1 MRFVVAIVCACVFS
15 VYGKVCLVSPA
26 GDEVVPLLPT
36 VQSEVMSCSTHAG
49 RLDLL
54 QKDQASA
61 GSLMSTTDWRRSCP
75 LVLKWIAD
83 GWEKAPWTVKIGK
96 EADLSDARVW
106 RLDKTHPVA
115 TNGVV
120 EFVVPMANL
129 EIGTRYYWQVACRGK
144 CKKFACSVL
153 CGCEESKRVSQSP
166 TASFVTEDKAPR
178 WIAVEGRVANI
189 RDLGGRRTCF
199 GKRVRQGMIFRG
211 QALNDNSA
219 TGETQGP
226 NRLTV
231 EDVKYLAGALGIKTD
246 LDLRNKGEIVDLK
259 ESPLGPSVR
268 LVHNSS
274 KSYRQMFEQ
283 DEAKNAMATSF
294 RLFCN
299 PASYPVYFHCIA
311 GSDRTGT
318 LAYILNGVLG
328 VSRHDLETDWES
340 TFYPT
345 LVEMRPDY
353 TGHDYWINLHHLDEG
368 FARYGDANA
377 TWNERIV
384 AYLKT
389 ECGITDEEI
398 ARFRALMLE

>member
-1 MRFVVAIVCACVFS
+1 M
-15 VYGKVCLVSPA
+15 
-26 GDEVVPLLPT
+26 LPEE
-36 VQSEVMSCSTHAG
+36 QNIVMSLPSHHE
-49 RLDLL
+49 RLALL
-54 QKDQASA
+54 EED
-61 GSLMSTTDWRRSCP
+61 
-75 LVLKWIAD
+75 VLKGGALSTSKSWRKAKPITLKWTATGCD
-83 GWEKAPWTVKIGK
+83 KAPWTVRIGK
-96 EADLSDARVW
+96 TSDLLNSRLW
-106 RLDKTHPVA
+106 HLDKTYPVA

-129 EIGTRYYWQVACRGK
+129 EVGTRYYWQVSCRRK
-144 CKKFACSVL
+144 CKKFACSIL
-153 CGCEESKRVSQSP
+153 CGCDESKQVSRSEI
-166 TASFVTEDKAPR
+166 ASFVTEDKAPR

-189 RDLGGRRTCF
+189 RDLGGRWTSF
-199 GKRVRQGMIFRG
+199 GKRVKQGMIFRG

-231 EDVKYLAGALGIKTD
+231 EDVKYLTGTLGIKTD
-246 LDLRNKGEIVDLK
+246 LDLRNKGEIVDLT
-259 ESPLGPSVR
+259 ESPLGSTVR
-268 LVHNSS
+268 LIHNSS

-283 DEAKNAMATSF
+283 VEAKTAMAKNF

-299 PASYPVYFHCIA
+299 PTNYPVYFHCIA

-328 VSRHDLETDWES
+328 VSRHELETDWES

-368 FARYGDANA
+368 FSKYGGEKA
-377 TWNERIV
+377 TWTERIV
-384 AYLKT
+384 AYLKS
-389 ECGITDEEI
+389 ECGISNEEI
-398 ARFRALMLE
+398 EYFRSIMLER